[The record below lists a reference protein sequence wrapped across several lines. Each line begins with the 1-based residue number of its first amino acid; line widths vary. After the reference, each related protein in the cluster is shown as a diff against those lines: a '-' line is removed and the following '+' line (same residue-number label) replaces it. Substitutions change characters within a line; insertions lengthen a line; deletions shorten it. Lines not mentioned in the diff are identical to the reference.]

1 MRNQQIMSV
10 SCQMFSNFQ
19 SAGQSKREL
28 LKLSEDE
35 RGEMPEFHNMVTSRA
50 VSSIYRYIV
59 H

>member
-50 VSSIYRYIV
+50 VSSI
-59 H
+59 